1 MFIGFILPLI
11 VTIKYDLN
19 KNITLFTIITF
30 LFLIFSY
37 FLNRNL
43 GLRPIKVYF
52 NNEKIVFQYLAKNL
66 KTIKR
71 EKTISMK
78 YVRGFSDFTFGN
90 HEIFKL
96 LLYHNTA
103 FSISKNGFFYKD
115 DDFEILTNDFKNFI
129 KIHNN
134 FEKGGED
141 LINQKIKYNDFFQ
154 TKKATILFYVAI
166 LMGIWAIFITL
177 AGKSHSLSGSM
188 IAIGGTLG
196 YIGTYLAKKNKPYGE
211 AIVLKYYN

>member
-1 MFIGFILPLI
+1 
-11 VTIKYDLN
+11 
-19 KNITLFTIITF
+19 
-30 LFLIFSY
+30 
-37 FLNRNL
+37 
-43 GLRPIKVYF
+43 
-52 NNEKIVFQYLAKNL
+52 
-66 KTIKR
+66 
-71 EKTISMK
+71 MK

-177 AGKSHSLSGSM
+177 AG
-188 IAIGGTLG
+188 
-196 YIGTYLAKKNKPYGE
+196 
-211 AIVLKYYN
+211 